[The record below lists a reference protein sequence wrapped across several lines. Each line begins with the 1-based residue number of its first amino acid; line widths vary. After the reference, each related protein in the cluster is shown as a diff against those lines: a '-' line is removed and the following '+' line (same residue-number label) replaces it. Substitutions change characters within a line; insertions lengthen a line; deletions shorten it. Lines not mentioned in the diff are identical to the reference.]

1 MGILGSLLG
10 ILGFGV
16 GISIGLI
23 VGYFLFIY
31 FEPTDVKLQDY
42 PESTAFD
49 EIEPNTL
56 VDLLPELPLWV
67 MNPDYE
73 RVNWFNDFIANMWP
87 YLDKSILANIR

>member
-1 MGILGSLLG
+1 MGFLGSLLG

-16 GISIGLI
+16 GIWIGLI

-31 FEPTDVKLQDY
+31 FEPRDVKDY
-42 PESTAFD
+42 PESTPFD
-49 EIEPNTL
+49 EIEPNSL

-67 MNPDYE
+67 LNPDYE
-73 RVNWFNDFIANMWP
+73 RVDWFNEFIANMWP

>member
-31 FEPTDVKLQDY
+31 FEPTDVKDY